1 MCILINQMRE
11 LINTTNTYHRTT
23 NMKPVDVNPSMYI
36 GFNEEN
42 DKEGN
47 KFKVGGHVRIS
58 KHKIIFAKTYV
69 PNWSEDVFV
78 IKRS

>member
-1 MCILINQMRE
+1 
-11 LINTTNTYHRTT
+11 
-23 NMKPVDVNPSMYI
+23 MKPADVNPSMYI

-47 KFKVGGHVRIS
+47 KFKVGGDVRIS
-58 KHKIIFAKTYV
+58 KHKIIFAKNYV

>member
-1 MCILINQMRE
+1 
-11 LINTTNTYHRTT
+11 
-23 NMKPVDVNPSMYI
+23 MKPVDVNPSMYI